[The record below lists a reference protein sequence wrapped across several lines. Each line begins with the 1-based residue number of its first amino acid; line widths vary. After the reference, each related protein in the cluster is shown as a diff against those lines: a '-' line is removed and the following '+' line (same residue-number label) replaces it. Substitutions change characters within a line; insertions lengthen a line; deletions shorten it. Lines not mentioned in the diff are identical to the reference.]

1 VIRVGYV
8 AGEPSA
14 WRAPQ
19 LARIAE
25 RPELEL
31 TVIYAARSIQRRHW
45 SLELPADTV
54 FLRGPLLPLTRVLHH
69 DYPITPQVWPLLERE
84 RFDVLV
90 VGGWSVFATEAA
102 IAWARWRRVPYL
114 LVSENHLREP
124 RPRWVEAVK
133 AVALRQVV
141 PPSSGSLVPGTL
153 ARAHMLRYGAR
164 PDEITVFPNTVDI
177 PAYVEA
183 AGRLRGRRDEIRR
196 GLEIAEGALV
206 LAEVGRLVPEKAVED
221 TIEAV
226 ARARARAPRPLH
238 LLVVGD
244 GPLRPP
250 LERRAADLGLAV
262 TFTGFRQGD
271 ALLECYAAADVFV
284 LLSRRETWGTVVNEA
299 CAFGLP
305 LVLTDTVG
313 ASADLLRPGENG
325 EVVRSGDVE
334 GQARALATLAD
345 DGLRQRYGR
354 RSAEIIASWGYEES
368 VESFVAAVCRA
379 AGRAR

>member
-19 LARIAE
+19 LVRIAA
-25 RPELEL
+25 RPEIEL
-31 TVIYAARSIQRRHW
+31 RVIYAARSIQRRQW

-54 FLRGPLLPLTRVLHH
+54 VLRGPILPLTRLLHH
-69 DYPITPQVWPLLERE
+69 DYPITPQIWPLLERE

-90 VGGWSVFATEAA
+90 IGGWSVFATEAA

-164 PDEITVFPNTVDI
+164 PEEITVFPNTVDI
-177 PAYVEA
+177 PAYREA
-183 AGRLRGRRDEIRR
+183 AGRLSERRDEIRG
-196 GLEIAEGALV
+196 GLGIADGAV
-206 LAEVGRLVPEKAVED
+206 ALAEVGRLVPEKALAD
-221 TIEAV
+221 TLEAA
-226 ARARARAPRPLH
+226 ARAGARVPRPLH

-244 GPLRPP
+244 GPLRAS
-250 LERRAADLGLAV
+250 LERRAAELGLAV
-262 TFTGFRQGD
+262 TFTGFRQGE

-305 LVLTDTVG
+305 LVLTDAVG

-325 EVVRSGDVE
+325 ELVRSGDIE
-334 GQARALATLAD
+334 GQARALARLAD
-345 DGLRQRYGR
+345 DDLRERYGR
-354 RSAEIIASWGYEES
+354 RSAEIVAPWGYEES
-368 VESFVAAVCRA
+368 IESFVAAVRRA
-379 AGRAR
+379 AGEGP